1 MNPSTL
7 IGIVASIGLLAV
19 VMLFAAKEP
28 ALFIDLPSL
37 GIVLVGTL
45 AATFISYPL
54 REVTRVFGLIWT
66 VMRNERLYTRQ
77 DLDELVQISRLW
89 ISGDLPAVEKAVE
102 QVSNPFLRTGVQLVI
117 DNTPEEDILE
127 LLQWRIARLR
137 ARENAEAQLFRAM
150 SNYAPAF
157 GMIGTLVGLIN
168 LMFMLGSGNMDL
180 IGRSLAVALMTT
192 FYGVLLA
199 NLILKPV
206 AVKLERRTEQRVALM
221 NLVTQGI
228 SMMCNRRSPAYMR
241 EPQREEE
248 QEAWLITYLDMLTL
262 LLVMLVIM
270 LALAGKGEGQ
280 QSEPSM
286 VEATQQSAGDQL
298 VALQPSA
305 SPIPSIVPLPAP
317 AADTQQ
323 DDTSEAK
330 PDLALGDDI
339 EVIVNDGS
347 ISFRISSEILFGS
360 GRAELEDAGLDV
372 IDRLVPTLAAGGH
385 RIIVEGHTD
394 NLPIQTE
401 RFPSNWELS
410 ASRASSVVRYLQLAG
425 IESTRLSATGYADT
439 RPLADNG
446 DEQGRASNRRVELV
460 MQTEADK
467 P

>member
-1 MNPSTL
+1 MN
-7 IGIVASIGLLAV
+7 GQASQG
-19 VMLFAAKEP
+19 
-28 ALFIDLPSL
+28 
-37 GIVLVGTL
+37 
-45 AATFISYPL
+45 
-54 REVTRVFGLIWT
+54 
-66 VMRNERLYTRQ
+66 
-77 DLDELVQISRLW
+77 SRFSRW
-89 ISGDLPAVEKAVE
+89 HI
-102 QVSNPFLRTGVQLVI
+102 
-117 DNTPEEDILE
+117 
-127 LLQWRIARLR
+127 
-137 ARENAEAQLFRAM
+137 
-150 SNYAPAF
+150 
-157 GMIGTLVGLIN
+157 
-168 LMFMLGSGNMDL
+168 
-180 IGRSLAVALMTT
+180 
-192 FYGVLLA
+192 
-199 NLILKPV
+199 
-206 AVKLERRTEQRVALM
+206 
-221 NLVTQGI
+221 
-228 SMMCNRRSPAYMR
+228 

-280 QSEPSM
+280 QSEPAM
-286 VEATQQSAGDQL
+286 VEATQQAAGDQL

-305 SPIPSIVPLPAP
+305 SPIPSIMPLPAP

-372 IDRLVPTLAAGGH
+372 IDRLVPTLAARGH

-446 DEQGRASNRRVELV
+446 DEQGRASNRRVELI

>member
-1 MNPSTL
+1 MN
-7 IGIVASIGLLAV
+7 GQASPG
-19 VMLFAAKEP
+19 
-28 ALFIDLPSL
+28 
-37 GIVLVGTL
+37 
-45 AATFISYPL
+45 
-54 REVTRVFGLIWT
+54 
-66 VMRNERLYTRQ
+66 
-77 DLDELVQISRLW
+77 SRFSRW
-89 ISGDLPAVEKAVE
+89 HI
-102 QVSNPFLRTGVQLVI
+102 
-117 DNTPEEDILE
+117 
-127 LLQWRIARLR
+127 
-137 ARENAEAQLFRAM
+137 
-150 SNYAPAF
+150 
-157 GMIGTLVGLIN
+157 
-168 LMFMLGSGNMDL
+168 
-180 IGRSLAVALMTT
+180 
-192 FYGVLLA
+192 
-199 NLILKPV
+199 
-206 AVKLERRTEQRVALM
+206 
-221 NLVTQGI
+221 
-228 SMMCNRRSPAYMR
+228 

-286 VEATQQSAGDQL
+286 VEATQQAAGDQL

-425 IESTRLSATGYADT
+425 IESTRLSATGYAET

>member
-1 MNPSTL
+1 MN
-7 IGIVASIGLLAV
+7 GQASPG
-19 VMLFAAKEP
+19 
-28 ALFIDLPSL
+28 
-37 GIVLVGTL
+37 
-45 AATFISYPL
+45 
-54 REVTRVFGLIWT
+54 
-66 VMRNERLYTRQ
+66 
-77 DLDELVQISRLW
+77 SRFSRW
-89 ISGDLPAVEKAVE
+89 HI
-102 QVSNPFLRTGVQLVI
+102 
-117 DNTPEEDILE
+117 
-127 LLQWRIARLR
+127 
-137 ARENAEAQLFRAM
+137 
-150 SNYAPAF
+150 
-157 GMIGTLVGLIN
+157 
-168 LMFMLGSGNMDL
+168 
-180 IGRSLAVALMTT
+180 
-192 FYGVLLA
+192 
-199 NLILKPV
+199 
-206 AVKLERRTEQRVALM
+206 
-221 NLVTQGI
+221 
-228 SMMCNRRSPAYMR
+228 

-280 QSEPSM
+280 TREPAL
-286 VEATQQSAGDQL
+286 VEAPQQAAGDQL
-298 VALQPSA
+298 AAIQPSA

-317 AADTQQ
+317 AADARQ
-323 DDTSEAK
+323 DRTSEAK

-439 RPLADNG
+439 RPLADND
-446 DEQGRASNRRVELV
+446 DEQGRASNRRVELI

>member
-1 MNPSTL
+1 VN
-7 IGIVASIGLLAV
+7 GQASPGSS
-19 VMLFAAKEP
+19 F
-28 ALFIDLPSL
+28 
-37 GIVLVGTL
+37 
-45 AATFISYPL
+45 
-54 REVTRVFGLIWT
+54 
-66 VMRNERLYTRQ
+66 
-77 DLDELVQISRLW
+77 SRW
-89 ISGDLPAVEKAVE
+89 HI
-102 QVSNPFLRTGVQLVI
+102 
-117 DNTPEEDILE
+117 
-127 LLQWRIARLR
+127 
-137 ARENAEAQLFRAM
+137 
-150 SNYAPAF
+150 
-157 GMIGTLVGLIN
+157 
-168 LMFMLGSGNMDL
+168 
-180 IGRSLAVALMTT
+180 
-192 FYGVLLA
+192 
-199 NLILKPV
+199 
-206 AVKLERRTEQRVALM
+206 
-221 NLVTQGI
+221 
-228 SMMCNRRSPAYMR
+228 

>member
-1 MNPSTL
+1 VN
-7 IGIVASIGLLAV
+7 GQASPGSS
-19 VMLFAAKEP
+19 F
-28 ALFIDLPSL
+28 
-37 GIVLVGTL
+37 
-45 AATFISYPL
+45 
-54 REVTRVFGLIWT
+54 
-66 VMRNERLYTRQ
+66 
-77 DLDELVQISRLW
+77 SRW
-89 ISGDLPAVEKAVE
+89 HI
-102 QVSNPFLRTGVQLVI
+102 
-117 DNTPEEDILE
+117 
-127 LLQWRIARLR
+127 
-137 ARENAEAQLFRAM
+137 
-150 SNYAPAF
+150 
-157 GMIGTLVGLIN
+157 
-168 LMFMLGSGNMDL
+168 
-180 IGRSLAVALMTT
+180 
-192 FYGVLLA
+192 
-199 NLILKPV
+199 
-206 AVKLERRTEQRVALM
+206 
-221 NLVTQGI
+221 
-228 SMMCNRRSPAYMR
+228 

-446 DEQGRASNRRVELV
+446 DEQGRASNRRVELI

>member
-1 MNPSTL
+1 MN
-7 IGIVASIGLLAV
+7 GQASQG
-19 VMLFAAKEP
+19 
-28 ALFIDLPSL
+28 
-37 GIVLVGTL
+37 
-45 AATFISYPL
+45 
-54 REVTRVFGLIWT
+54 
-66 VMRNERLYTRQ
+66 
-77 DLDELVQISRLW
+77 SRFSRW
-89 ISGDLPAVEKAVE
+89 HI
-102 QVSNPFLRTGVQLVI
+102 
-117 DNTPEEDILE
+117 
-127 LLQWRIARLR
+127 
-137 ARENAEAQLFRAM
+137 
-150 SNYAPAF
+150 
-157 GMIGTLVGLIN
+157 
-168 LMFMLGSGNMDL
+168 
-180 IGRSLAVALMTT
+180 
-192 FYGVLLA
+192 
-199 NLILKPV
+199 
-206 AVKLERRTEQRVALM
+206 
-221 NLVTQGI
+221 
-228 SMMCNRRSPAYMR
+228 

-280 QSEPSM
+280 QSEPAM
-286 VEATQQSAGDQL
+286 VEATQQAAGDQL

-385 RIIVEGHTD
+385 LIIVEGHTD
-394 NLPIQTE
+394 NLPIQTK

-446 DEQGRASNRRVELV
+446 DEQGRASNRRVELI

>member
-1 MNPSTL
+1 MN
-7 IGIVASIGLLAV
+7 GQASQG
-19 VMLFAAKEP
+19 
-28 ALFIDLPSL
+28 
-37 GIVLVGTL
+37 
-45 AATFISYPL
+45 
-54 REVTRVFGLIWT
+54 
-66 VMRNERLYTRQ
+66 
-77 DLDELVQISRLW
+77 SRFSRW
-89 ISGDLPAVEKAVE
+89 HI
-102 QVSNPFLRTGVQLVI
+102 
-117 DNTPEEDILE
+117 
-127 LLQWRIARLR
+127 
-137 ARENAEAQLFRAM
+137 
-150 SNYAPAF
+150 
-157 GMIGTLVGLIN
+157 
-168 LMFMLGSGNMDL
+168 
-180 IGRSLAVALMTT
+180 
-192 FYGVLLA
+192 
-199 NLILKPV
+199 
-206 AVKLERRTEQRVALM
+206 
-221 NLVTQGI
+221 
-228 SMMCNRRSPAYMR
+228 

-280 QSEPSM
+280 QSEPAM
-286 VEATQQSAGDQL
+286 VEATQQAAGDQL

-305 SPIPSIVPLPAP
+305 SPIPSIVPLPVP
-317 AADTQQ
+317 AADTPQ

-446 DEQGRASNRRVELV
+446 DDRGRASNRRVELI
-460 MQTEADK
+460 MQTAPDK

>member
-1 MNPSTL
+1 VN
-7 IGIVASIGLLAV
+7 GQASQG
-19 VMLFAAKEP
+19 
-28 ALFIDLPSL
+28 
-37 GIVLVGTL
+37 
-45 AATFISYPL
+45 
-54 REVTRVFGLIWT
+54 
-66 VMRNERLYTRQ
+66 
-77 DLDELVQISRLW
+77 SRFSRW
-89 ISGDLPAVEKAVE
+89 HI
-102 QVSNPFLRTGVQLVI
+102 
-117 DNTPEEDILE
+117 
-127 LLQWRIARLR
+127 
-137 ARENAEAQLFRAM
+137 
-150 SNYAPAF
+150 
-157 GMIGTLVGLIN
+157 
-168 LMFMLGSGNMDL
+168 
-180 IGRSLAVALMTT
+180 
-192 FYGVLLA
+192 
-199 NLILKPV
+199 
-206 AVKLERRTEQRVALM
+206 
-221 NLVTQGI
+221 
-228 SMMCNRRSPAYMR
+228 

-280 QSEPSM
+280 QSEPTM
-286 VEATQQSAGDQL
+286 VEATQQAAGDQL

-446 DEQGRASNRRVELV
+446 DEQGRASNRRVELI

>member
-1 MNPSTL
+1 VN
-7 IGIVASIGLLAV
+7 GQASQG
-19 VMLFAAKEP
+19 
-28 ALFIDLPSL
+28 
-37 GIVLVGTL
+37 
-45 AATFISYPL
+45 
-54 REVTRVFGLIWT
+54 
-66 VMRNERLYTRQ
+66 
-77 DLDELVQISRLW
+77 SRFSRW
-89 ISGDLPAVEKAVE
+89 HI
-102 QVSNPFLRTGVQLVI
+102 
-117 DNTPEEDILE
+117 
-127 LLQWRIARLR
+127 
-137 ARENAEAQLFRAM
+137 
-150 SNYAPAF
+150 
-157 GMIGTLVGLIN
+157 
-168 LMFMLGSGNMDL
+168 
-180 IGRSLAVALMTT
+180 
-192 FYGVLLA
+192 
-199 NLILKPV
+199 
-206 AVKLERRTEQRVALM
+206 
-221 NLVTQGI
+221 
-228 SMMCNRRSPAYMR
+228 

-280 QSEPSM
+280 QSEPAM
-286 VEATQQSAGDQL
+286 IEATQQAAGDQL

-446 DEQGRASNRRVELV
+446 DEQGRASNRRVELI

>member
-1 MNPSTL
+1 MN
-7 IGIVASIGLLAV
+7 GQASQG
-19 VMLFAAKEP
+19 
-28 ALFIDLPSL
+28 
-37 GIVLVGTL
+37 
-45 AATFISYPL
+45 
-54 REVTRVFGLIWT
+54 
-66 VMRNERLYTRQ
+66 
-77 DLDELVQISRLW
+77 SRFSRW
-89 ISGDLPAVEKAVE
+89 HI
-102 QVSNPFLRTGVQLVI
+102 
-117 DNTPEEDILE
+117 
-127 LLQWRIARLR
+127 
-137 ARENAEAQLFRAM
+137 
-150 SNYAPAF
+150 
-157 GMIGTLVGLIN
+157 
-168 LMFMLGSGNMDL
+168 
-180 IGRSLAVALMTT
+180 
-192 FYGVLLA
+192 
-199 NLILKPV
+199 
-206 AVKLERRTEQRVALM
+206 
-221 NLVTQGI
+221 
-228 SMMCNRRSPAYMR
+228 

-280 QSEPSM
+280 QSEPAM
-286 VEATQQSAGDQL
+286 VEATQQAAGDQL

-305 SPIPSIVPLPAP
+305 SPVPSIVPLPAP

-446 DEQGRASNRRVELV
+446 DEQGRASNRRVELI

>member
-1 MNPSTL
+1 MN
-7 IGIVASIGLLAV
+7 GQASQG
-19 VMLFAAKEP
+19 
-28 ALFIDLPSL
+28 
-37 GIVLVGTL
+37 
-45 AATFISYPL
+45 
-54 REVTRVFGLIWT
+54 
-66 VMRNERLYTRQ
+66 
-77 DLDELVQISRLW
+77 SRFSRW
-89 ISGDLPAVEKAVE
+89 HI
-102 QVSNPFLRTGVQLVI
+102 
-117 DNTPEEDILE
+117 
-127 LLQWRIARLR
+127 
-137 ARENAEAQLFRAM
+137 
-150 SNYAPAF
+150 
-157 GMIGTLVGLIN
+157 
-168 LMFMLGSGNMDL
+168 
-180 IGRSLAVALMTT
+180 
-192 FYGVLLA
+192 
-199 NLILKPV
+199 
-206 AVKLERRTEQRVALM
+206 
-221 NLVTQGI
+221 
-228 SMMCNRRSPAYMR
+228 

-280 QSEPSM
+280 QSEPAM
-286 VEATQQSAGDQL
+286 VEATQQAAGDQL

-323 DDTSEAK
+323 EDTSEAK

-446 DEQGRASNRRVELV
+446 DEQGRASNRRVELI

>member
-1 MNPSTL
+1 VN
-7 IGIVASIGLLAV
+7 GQASPG
-19 VMLFAAKEP
+19 
-28 ALFIDLPSL
+28 
-37 GIVLVGTL
+37 
-45 AATFISYPL
+45 
-54 REVTRVFGLIWT
+54 
-66 VMRNERLYTRQ
+66 
-77 DLDELVQISRLW
+77 SRFSRW
-89 ISGDLPAVEKAVE
+89 HI
-102 QVSNPFLRTGVQLVI
+102 
-117 DNTPEEDILE
+117 
-127 LLQWRIARLR
+127 
-137 ARENAEAQLFRAM
+137 
-150 SNYAPAF
+150 
-157 GMIGTLVGLIN
+157 
-168 LMFMLGSGNMDL
+168 
-180 IGRSLAVALMTT
+180 
-192 FYGVLLA
+192 
-199 NLILKPV
+199 
-206 AVKLERRTEQRVALM
+206 
-221 NLVTQGI
+221 
-228 SMMCNRRSPAYMR
+228 
-241 EPQREEE
+241 EPQRDEE

-280 QSEPSM
+280 QSEPAM
-286 VEATQQSAGDQL
+286 VEATQQAAGDQL

-446 DEQGRASNRRVELV
+446 DEQGRASNRRVELI

>member
-1 MNPSTL
+1 MN
-7 IGIVASIGLLAV
+7 GQASQG
-19 VMLFAAKEP
+19 
-28 ALFIDLPSL
+28 
-37 GIVLVGTL
+37 
-45 AATFISYPL
+45 
-54 REVTRVFGLIWT
+54 
-66 VMRNERLYTRQ
+66 
-77 DLDELVQISRLW
+77 SRFSRW
-89 ISGDLPAVEKAVE
+89 HI
-102 QVSNPFLRTGVQLVI
+102 
-117 DNTPEEDILE
+117 
-127 LLQWRIARLR
+127 
-137 ARENAEAQLFRAM
+137 
-150 SNYAPAF
+150 
-157 GMIGTLVGLIN
+157 
-168 LMFMLGSGNMDL
+168 
-180 IGRSLAVALMTT
+180 
-192 FYGVLLA
+192 
-199 NLILKPV
+199 
-206 AVKLERRTEQRVALM
+206 
-221 NLVTQGI
+221 
-228 SMMCNRRSPAYMR
+228 

-286 VEATQQSAGDQL
+286 VEATQQAAGDQL

-305 SPIPSIVPLPAP
+305 SPIPSIMPLPAP

-446 DEQGRASNRRVELV
+446 DEQGRASNRRVELI

>member
-1 MNPSTL
+1 MN
-7 IGIVASIGLLAV
+7 GQASQG
-19 VMLFAAKEP
+19 
-28 ALFIDLPSL
+28 
-37 GIVLVGTL
+37 
-45 AATFISYPL
+45 
-54 REVTRVFGLIWT
+54 
-66 VMRNERLYTRQ
+66 
-77 DLDELVQISRLW
+77 SRFSRW
-89 ISGDLPAVEKAVE
+89 HI
-102 QVSNPFLRTGVQLVI
+102 
-117 DNTPEEDILE
+117 
-127 LLQWRIARLR
+127 
-137 ARENAEAQLFRAM
+137 
-150 SNYAPAF
+150 
-157 GMIGTLVGLIN
+157 
-168 LMFMLGSGNMDL
+168 
-180 IGRSLAVALMTT
+180 
-192 FYGVLLA
+192 
-199 NLILKPV
+199 
-206 AVKLERRTEQRVALM
+206 
-221 NLVTQGI
+221 
-228 SMMCNRRSPAYMR
+228 

-280 QSEPSM
+280 QSEPAM
-286 VEATQQSAGDQL
+286 VEATQQAAGDQL

-439 RPLADNG
+439 RPLADND
-446 DEQGRASNRRVELV
+446 DEQGRASNRRVELI

>member
-1 MNPSTL
+1 MN
-7 IGIVASIGLLAV
+7 GQASPGSS
-19 VMLFAAKEP
+19 F
-28 ALFIDLPSL
+28 
-37 GIVLVGTL
+37 
-45 AATFISYPL
+45 
-54 REVTRVFGLIWT
+54 
-66 VMRNERLYTRQ
+66 
-77 DLDELVQISRLW
+77 SRW
-89 ISGDLPAVEKAVE
+89 HI
-102 QVSNPFLRTGVQLVI
+102 
-117 DNTPEEDILE
+117 
-127 LLQWRIARLR
+127 
-137 ARENAEAQLFRAM
+137 
-150 SNYAPAF
+150 
-157 GMIGTLVGLIN
+157 
-168 LMFMLGSGNMDL
+168 
-180 IGRSLAVALMTT
+180 
-192 FYGVLLA
+192 
-199 NLILKPV
+199 
-206 AVKLERRTEQRVALM
+206 
-221 NLVTQGI
+221 
-228 SMMCNRRSPAYMR
+228 

-446 DEQGRASNRRVELV
+446 DEQGRASNRRVELI

>member
-1 MNPSTL
+1 VN
-7 IGIVASIGLLAV
+7 GQASQG
-19 VMLFAAKEP
+19 
-28 ALFIDLPSL
+28 
-37 GIVLVGTL
+37 
-45 AATFISYPL
+45 
-54 REVTRVFGLIWT
+54 
-66 VMRNERLYTRQ
+66 
-77 DLDELVQISRLW
+77 SRFSRW
-89 ISGDLPAVEKAVE
+89 HI
-102 QVSNPFLRTGVQLVI
+102 
-117 DNTPEEDILE
+117 
-127 LLQWRIARLR
+127 
-137 ARENAEAQLFRAM
+137 
-150 SNYAPAF
+150 
-157 GMIGTLVGLIN
+157 
-168 LMFMLGSGNMDL
+168 
-180 IGRSLAVALMTT
+180 
-192 FYGVLLA
+192 
-199 NLILKPV
+199 
-206 AVKLERRTEQRVALM
+206 
-221 NLVTQGI
+221 
-228 SMMCNRRSPAYMR
+228 

-280 QSEPSM
+280 QSEPAM
-286 VEATQQSAGDQL
+286 VEATQQAAGDQL

-439 RPLADNG
+439 RPLANNG
-446 DEQGRASNRRVELV
+446 DEQGRASNRRVELI

>member
-1 MNPSTL
+1 MN
-7 IGIVASIGLLAV
+7 GQASQG
-19 VMLFAAKEP
+19 
-28 ALFIDLPSL
+28 
-37 GIVLVGTL
+37 
-45 AATFISYPL
+45 
-54 REVTRVFGLIWT
+54 
-66 VMRNERLYTRQ
+66 
-77 DLDELVQISRLW
+77 SRFSRW
-89 ISGDLPAVEKAVE
+89 HI
-102 QVSNPFLRTGVQLVI
+102 
-117 DNTPEEDILE
+117 
-127 LLQWRIARLR
+127 
-137 ARENAEAQLFRAM
+137 
-150 SNYAPAF
+150 
-157 GMIGTLVGLIN
+157 
-168 LMFMLGSGNMDL
+168 
-180 IGRSLAVALMTT
+180 
-192 FYGVLLA
+192 
-199 NLILKPV
+199 
-206 AVKLERRTEQRVALM
+206 
-221 NLVTQGI
+221 
-228 SMMCNRRSPAYMR
+228 

-280 QSEPSM
+280 QSEPAM
-286 VEATQQSAGDQL
+286 VEATQQAAGDQL

-317 AADTQQ
+317 AADRQQ

-330 PDLALGDDI
+330 PDLSLGDDI

-446 DEQGRASNRRVELV
+446 DEQGRASNRRVELI

>member
-1 MNPSTL
+1 VN
-7 IGIVASIGLLAV
+7 GQASQG
-19 VMLFAAKEP
+19 
-28 ALFIDLPSL
+28 
-37 GIVLVGTL
+37 
-45 AATFISYPL
+45 
-54 REVTRVFGLIWT
+54 
-66 VMRNERLYTRQ
+66 
-77 DLDELVQISRLW
+77 SRFSRW
-89 ISGDLPAVEKAVE
+89 HI
-102 QVSNPFLRTGVQLVI
+102 
-117 DNTPEEDILE
+117 
-127 LLQWRIARLR
+127 
-137 ARENAEAQLFRAM
+137 
-150 SNYAPAF
+150 
-157 GMIGTLVGLIN
+157 
-168 LMFMLGSGNMDL
+168 
-180 IGRSLAVALMTT
+180 
-192 FYGVLLA
+192 
-199 NLILKPV
+199 
-206 AVKLERRTEQRVALM
+206 
-221 NLVTQGI
+221 
-228 SMMCNRRSPAYMR
+228 

-280 QSEPSM
+280 QSEPAM
-286 VEATQQSAGDQL
+286 VEATQQAAGDQL

-439 RPLADNG
+439 RPLADND
-446 DEQGRASNRRVELV
+446 DEQGRASNRRVELI
-460 MQTEADK
+460 MQTGADK

>member
-1 MNPSTL
+1 MN
-7 IGIVASIGLLAV
+7 GQASPG
-19 VMLFAAKEP
+19 
-28 ALFIDLPSL
+28 
-37 GIVLVGTL
+37 
-45 AATFISYPL
+45 
-54 REVTRVFGLIWT
+54 
-66 VMRNERLYTRQ
+66 
-77 DLDELVQISRLW
+77 SRFSRW
-89 ISGDLPAVEKAVE
+89 HI
-102 QVSNPFLRTGVQLVI
+102 
-117 DNTPEEDILE
+117 
-127 LLQWRIARLR
+127 
-137 ARENAEAQLFRAM
+137 
-150 SNYAPAF
+150 
-157 GMIGTLVGLIN
+157 
-168 LMFMLGSGNMDL
+168 
-180 IGRSLAVALMTT
+180 
-192 FYGVLLA
+192 
-199 NLILKPV
+199 
-206 AVKLERRTEQRVALM
+206 
-221 NLVTQGI
+221 
-228 SMMCNRRSPAYMR
+228 

-280 QSEPSM
+280 QSEPAM
-286 VEATQQSAGDQL
+286 VEATQQAAGDQL

-323 DDTSEAK
+323 DDTSKAK

>member
-1 MNPSTL
+1 VN
-7 IGIVASIGLLAV
+7 GQASPG
-19 VMLFAAKEP
+19 
-28 ALFIDLPSL
+28 
-37 GIVLVGTL
+37 
-45 AATFISYPL
+45 
-54 REVTRVFGLIWT
+54 
-66 VMRNERLYTRQ
+66 
-77 DLDELVQISRLW
+77 SRFSRW
-89 ISGDLPAVEKAVE
+89 HI
-102 QVSNPFLRTGVQLVI
+102 
-117 DNTPEEDILE
+117 
-127 LLQWRIARLR
+127 
-137 ARENAEAQLFRAM
+137 
-150 SNYAPAF
+150 
-157 GMIGTLVGLIN
+157 
-168 LMFMLGSGNMDL
+168 
-180 IGRSLAVALMTT
+180 
-192 FYGVLLA
+192 
-199 NLILKPV
+199 
-206 AVKLERRTEQRVALM
+206 
-221 NLVTQGI
+221 
-228 SMMCNRRSPAYMR
+228 

-286 VEATQQSAGDQL
+286 IEATQQSAGDQL

>member
-1 MNPSTL
+1 MN
-7 IGIVASIGLLAV
+7 GQASQG
-19 VMLFAAKEP
+19 
-28 ALFIDLPSL
+28 
-37 GIVLVGTL
+37 
-45 AATFISYPL
+45 
-54 REVTRVFGLIWT
+54 
-66 VMRNERLYTRQ
+66 
-77 DLDELVQISRLW
+77 SRFSRW
-89 ISGDLPAVEKAVE
+89 HI
-102 QVSNPFLRTGVQLVI
+102 
-117 DNTPEEDILE
+117 
-127 LLQWRIARLR
+127 
-137 ARENAEAQLFRAM
+137 
-150 SNYAPAF
+150 
-157 GMIGTLVGLIN
+157 
-168 LMFMLGSGNMDL
+168 
-180 IGRSLAVALMTT
+180 
-192 FYGVLLA
+192 
-199 NLILKPV
+199 
-206 AVKLERRTEQRVALM
+206 
-221 NLVTQGI
+221 
-228 SMMCNRRSPAYMR
+228 

-280 QSEPSM
+280 QSEPAM
-286 VEATQQSAGDQL
+286 VEATQQAAGDQL

-385 RIIVEGHTD
+385 QIIVEGHTD

-446 DEQGRASNRRVELV
+446 DEQGRASNRRVELI

>member
-1 MNPSTL
+1 MN
-7 IGIVASIGLLAV
+7 GQASQG
-19 VMLFAAKEP
+19 
-28 ALFIDLPSL
+28 
-37 GIVLVGTL
+37 
-45 AATFISYPL
+45 
-54 REVTRVFGLIWT
+54 
-66 VMRNERLYTRQ
+66 
-77 DLDELVQISRLW
+77 SRFSRW
-89 ISGDLPAVEKAVE
+89 HI
-102 QVSNPFLRTGVQLVI
+102 
-117 DNTPEEDILE
+117 
-127 LLQWRIARLR
+127 
-137 ARENAEAQLFRAM
+137 
-150 SNYAPAF
+150 
-157 GMIGTLVGLIN
+157 
-168 LMFMLGSGNMDL
+168 
-180 IGRSLAVALMTT
+180 
-192 FYGVLLA
+192 
-199 NLILKPV
+199 
-206 AVKLERRTEQRVALM
+206 
-221 NLVTQGI
+221 
-228 SMMCNRRSPAYMR
+228 

-280 QSEPSM
+280 QSEPAM
-286 VEATQQSAGDQL
+286 VEATQQAAGNQL

-446 DEQGRASNRRVELV
+446 DEQGRASNRRVELI

>member
-1 MNPSTL
+1 MN
-7 IGIVASIGLLAV
+7 GQASQG
-19 VMLFAAKEP
+19 
-28 ALFIDLPSL
+28 
-37 GIVLVGTL
+37 
-45 AATFISYPL
+45 
-54 REVTRVFGLIWT
+54 
-66 VMRNERLYTRQ
+66 
-77 DLDELVQISRLW
+77 SRFSRW
-89 ISGDLPAVEKAVE
+89 HI
-102 QVSNPFLRTGVQLVI
+102 
-117 DNTPEEDILE
+117 
-127 LLQWRIARLR
+127 
-137 ARENAEAQLFRAM
+137 
-150 SNYAPAF
+150 
-157 GMIGTLVGLIN
+157 
-168 LMFMLGSGNMDL
+168 
-180 IGRSLAVALMTT
+180 
-192 FYGVLLA
+192 
-199 NLILKPV
+199 
-206 AVKLERRTEQRVALM
+206 
-221 NLVTQGI
+221 
-228 SMMCNRRSPAYMR
+228 

-280 QSEPSM
+280 QSEPAM
-286 VEATQQSAGDQL
+286 VEATQQAAGDQL

-323 DDTSEAK
+323 DETSEAK

-446 DEQGRASNRRVELV
+446 DEQGRASNRRVELI

>member
-1 MNPSTL
+1 VN
-7 IGIVASIGLLAV
+7 GQASPG
-19 VMLFAAKEP
+19 
-28 ALFIDLPSL
+28 
-37 GIVLVGTL
+37 
-45 AATFISYPL
+45 
-54 REVTRVFGLIWT
+54 
-66 VMRNERLYTRQ
+66 
-77 DLDELVQISRLW
+77 SRFSRW
-89 ISGDLPAVEKAVE
+89 HI
-102 QVSNPFLRTGVQLVI
+102 
-117 DNTPEEDILE
+117 
-127 LLQWRIARLR
+127 
-137 ARENAEAQLFRAM
+137 
-150 SNYAPAF
+150 
-157 GMIGTLVGLIN
+157 
-168 LMFMLGSGNMDL
+168 
-180 IGRSLAVALMTT
+180 
-192 FYGVLLA
+192 
-199 NLILKPV
+199 
-206 AVKLERRTEQRVALM
+206 
-221 NLVTQGI
+221 
-228 SMMCNRRSPAYMR
+228 

-280 QSEPSM
+280 QSEPAM
-286 VEATQQSAGDQL
+286 VEATQQTAGDQL

-439 RPLADNG
+439 RPLADND
-446 DEQGRASNRRVELV
+446 DEQGRASNRRVELI

>member
-1 MNPSTL
+1 MN
-7 IGIVASIGLLAV
+7 GQASQGGR
-19 VMLFAAKEP
+19 F
-28 ALFIDLPSL
+28 
-37 GIVLVGTL
+37 
-45 AATFISYPL
+45 
-54 REVTRVFGLIWT
+54 
-66 VMRNERLYTRQ
+66 
-77 DLDELVQISRLW
+77 SRW
-89 ISGDLPAVEKAVE
+89 HI
-102 QVSNPFLRTGVQLVI
+102 
-117 DNTPEEDILE
+117 
-127 LLQWRIARLR
+127 
-137 ARENAEAQLFRAM
+137 
-150 SNYAPAF
+150 
-157 GMIGTLVGLIN
+157 
-168 LMFMLGSGNMDL
+168 
-180 IGRSLAVALMTT
+180 
-192 FYGVLLA
+192 
-199 NLILKPV
+199 
-206 AVKLERRTEQRVALM
+206 
-221 NLVTQGI
+221 
-228 SMMCNRRSPAYMR
+228 

-280 QSEPSM
+280 QSEPAM
-286 VEATQQSAGDQL
+286 VEATQQAAGDQL

-446 DEQGRASNRRVELV
+446 DEQGRASNRRVELI